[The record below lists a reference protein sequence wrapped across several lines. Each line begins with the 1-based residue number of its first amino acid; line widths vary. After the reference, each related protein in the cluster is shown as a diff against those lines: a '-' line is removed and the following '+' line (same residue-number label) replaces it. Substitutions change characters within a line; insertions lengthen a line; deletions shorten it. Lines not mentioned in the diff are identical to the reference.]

1 MNSEHLAQLQRWH
14 SDSFGWAM
22 SCCYRNREEA
32 EDVLHDAYLKCV
44 DGRAKYSG
52 KSSLKTWFFGVIRL
66 TAMEYTRKAA
76 RRGHL
81 ALVVARDEPES
92 VTLPD
97 MHMIEHDEAQ
107 LFLDCLKQLPQKQ
120 QQVMHLV
127 LYQDLTLEEAADA
140 MDISIGTARTHY
152 HRGKVRLR
160 DILKG
165 GRND

>member
-1 MNSEHLAQLQRWH
+1 MNTEHLAQLQRWH

-22 SCCYRNREEA
+22 SCCHRNREEA

-81 ALVVARDEPES
+81 ALVVARDEPENAPS
-92 VTLPD
+92 AD
-97 MHMIEHDEAQ
+97 IQMIEIDEAQ
-107 LFLDCLKQLPQKQ
+107 LFLNCLKQLPQRQ

-127 LYQDLTLEEAADA
+127 LYQDLTLEETADA
-140 MDISIGTARTHY
+140 MDISIGSARTHY
-152 HRGKVRLR
+152 HRGKERLR

-165 GRND
+165 VRDD